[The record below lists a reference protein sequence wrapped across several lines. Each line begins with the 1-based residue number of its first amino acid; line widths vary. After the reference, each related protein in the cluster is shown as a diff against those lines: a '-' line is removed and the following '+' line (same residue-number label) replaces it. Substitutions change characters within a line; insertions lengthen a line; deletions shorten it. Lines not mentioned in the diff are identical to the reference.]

1 MHTLSDRRIFGDTT
15 PLLQALAMFLLL
27 ASTACTFG
35 KTEEVRYNTYE
46 DVEKA
51 GALLGGGYLPTFF
64 PKSAVSINAM
74 HNSSTYQILL
84 KFQFSE
90 AERGELIKNC
100 RQVEVGK
107 VTSPGLNAAW
117 WPKDLKRGNVANSR
131 HVYYYCPADEG
142 FLALATGEAYF
153 WRL

>member
-1 MHTLSDRRIFGDTT
+1 MT
-15 PLLQALAMFLLL
+15 PLHQALAILVLL

-35 KTEEVRYNTYE
+35 TTEESRYNTYD
-46 DVEKA
+46 DVQKA

-64 PKSAVSINAM
+64 PKSAVSINEM
-74 HNSSTYQILL
+74 HNSSMYQILL
-84 KFQFSE
+84 KFQFSGT
-90 AERGELIKNC
+90 ERVELIKNC

-107 VTSPGLNAAW
+107 VASPGLNAAW
-117 WPKDLKRGNVANSR
+117 WPKDLKRGTVVNSR

-142 FLALATGEAYF
+142 FLGLATGEAYF